1 MLMRRT
7 EVAQRIPGSE
17 CRAAAAVAA
26 AHHGRI
32 GWIRFLQQHVRACFR
47 PNCAEPGHGNSH
59 HSAAGLLANEAT
71 LLYSRVVLLTA
82 MVTTSNSFRVSNIQ
96 LRCQPRT
103 VYLSLY
109 LILPIDV
116 IYFP

>member
-1 MLMRRT
+1 MQSCSRSCSGSPWPNWLDQVFAATCPRLLSSELRR
-7 EVAQRIPGSE
+7 
-17 CRAAAAVAA
+17 
-26 AHHGRI
+26 
-32 GWIRFLQQHVRACFR
+32 
-47 PNCAEPGHGNSH
+47 AEPGHGNSH

-82 MVTTSNSFRVSNIQ
+82 MVTTSNSFRVSKIQ